1 MTRSLVCI
9 DANIA
14 LKRLVHEPDSILAH
28 GLWAEWKAQQVIIIA
43 PTLWAYEVTSVL
55 RKFVHRG
62 RLSPQ
67 LEQQTL
73 VAAHRLPVSLRR
85 PTGLH
90 QRASELACRFNRP
103 AAYDAH
109 YLALAEMA
117 GCPFWT
123 SDERLFNAVRSELPW
138 VNWLGNYRPSGV
150 IHEPQASYA
159 TKTRLPS
166 S

>member
-1 MTRSLVCI
+1 MIKSLVCI

-14 LKRLVHEPDSILAH
+14 LKRLVQEPDSVLAH
-28 GLWAEWKAQQVIIIA
+28 GLWAEWKAQRVIIIA

-55 RKFVHRG
+55 RKFVYRG

-67 LEQQTL
+67 LEQQML
-73 VAAHRLPVSLRR
+73 MAAFRLPVNLRR
-85 PTGLH
+85 PAALH
-90 QRASELACRFNRP
+90 QRASELARHFNRL

-123 SDERLFNAVRSELPW
+123 SDERLYNAVRSELSW
-138 VNWLGNYRPSGV
+138 VYWLGNYRPSSA
-150 IHEPQASYA
+150 IHETQADY
-159 TKTRLPS
+159 TTGTQPPPP
-166 S
+166 